1 MSQPAA
7 ERRQIQSM
15 TGYAV
20 ATRETGAGQLSVEV
34 RSVNSRFLDLVFRL
48 PDEQRSCEPALR
60 EQISERVLRGKI
72 ECRVA
77 LRRANESEAGAI
89 DDAALARLSDLL
101 TLVRKR
107 FPESRA
113 PSAGEIL
120 RWPGVIIESGDTPD
134 LAGEIAAAAQQAL
147 EEFIAARERE
157 GAKLA
162 AFMVARIDEIDTLV
176 AGVQEAGPALLAAHE
191 ERLTE
196 RLRAVLDEVTSG
208 TAVPLEETM
217 ARVRQEVAAYGLRT
231 DVTEEIDRLRSHLA
245 EFRRILTGPGPVGKR
260 LDFLVQEL
268 NREAN
273 TLGSK
278 AAAIDLTGAAVEMKL
293 RIEQIREQLQNLE

>member
-20 ATRETGAGQLSVEV
+20 ATRETGAGQISVEL

-48 PDEQRSCEPALR
+48 PDEQRSSEPALR
-60 EQISERVLRGKI
+60 EMISARVLRGKI

-77 LRRANESEAGAI
+77 WRRGSESEAGAI
-89 DDAALARLSDLL
+89 DDAALARLADLL
-101 TLVRKR
+101 ALVGKR
-107 FPESRA
+107 FPDSRA

-120 RWPGVIIESGDTPD
+120 RWPGVIVESGETPELSGD
-134 LAGEIAAAAQQAL
+134 IAAAAAQAL
-147 EEFIAARERE
+147 DEFVAARARE

-162 AFMVARIDEIDTLV
+162 DFMVARIDEIDTLV

-191 ERLTE
+191 TRLTE

-245 EFRRILTGPGPVGKR
+245 EFRRILKGAGPVGKR